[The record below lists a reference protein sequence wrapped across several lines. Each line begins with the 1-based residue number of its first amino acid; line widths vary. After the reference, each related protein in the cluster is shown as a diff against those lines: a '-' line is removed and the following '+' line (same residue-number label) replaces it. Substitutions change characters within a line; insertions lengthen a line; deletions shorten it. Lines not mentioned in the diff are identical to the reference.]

1 MIGIDTNLLVRH
13 LVQDDEAQAKLADGF
28 LQRNCTAEDPGFVNS
43 IVLCELVW
51 TLERTYGY
59 ARSDI
64 ARMLD
69 NLFITRE
76 LHIENRPLAIS
87 ALGRFKSSNIE
98 FSDALICEGNI
109 AAGCTATATFDR
121 KAARQAG
128 FLAVC

>member
-1 MIGIDTNLLVRH
+1 MIGIDTNVLVRH
-13 LVQDDEAQAKLADGF
+13 LVQDDETQADLADAF
-28 LQRNCTAEDPGFVNS
+28 LQRNCTADDPGFVNG

-59 ARSDI
+59 ARADI

-76 LHIENRPLAIS
+76 LHIENRGLAVS
-87 ALGRFKSSNIE
+87 ALDRFKRSNIE

-121 KAARQAG
+121 KAGRQPG
-128 FLAVC
+128 FIAVR